1 MIIDENTTFPAYN
14 LGDVVW
20 TFDTKKSTVTVVKK
34 NPTEK
39 NEFSL
44 KEGTYV
50 YTKEAEILNINGTDY
65 LIYFNPDDEGIEQ
78 FDSQGQ
84 PIEKPKREVL
94 RLDSNTDP
102 TLSAEGPVLS
112 FYKM

>member
-20 TFDTKKSTVTVVKK
+20 TFNTKKSTVTVVKK
-34 NPTEK
+34 NPNEK

-44 KEGTYV
+44 KEGTYD
-50 YTKEAEILNINGTDY
+50 YTKQEQIININGTDY
-65 LIYFNPDDEGIEQ
+65 LISFNPDDGVIDQ

-84 PIEKPKREVL
+84 PIEKPKREEL
-94 RLDSNTDP
+94 RLDSNTDH
-102 TLSAEGPVLS
+102 TLAPDGPVLS